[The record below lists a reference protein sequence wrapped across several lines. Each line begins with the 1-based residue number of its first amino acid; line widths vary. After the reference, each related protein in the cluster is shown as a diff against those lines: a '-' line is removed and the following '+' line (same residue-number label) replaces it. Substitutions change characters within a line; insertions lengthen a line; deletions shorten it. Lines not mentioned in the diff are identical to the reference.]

1 MGSAR
6 NLNLQRKT
14 KRTFS
19 LSRDSVK
26 YLEALRKK
34 RGAKSVSSVLE
45 DVIREQQQAKE
56 LERVSASV
64 TNYYDSLSDEGQ
76 AENLAWGEFASR
88 NFPD

>member
-6 NLNLQRKT
+6 SLNLSRKT

-34 RGAKSVSSVLE
+34 KGARSVSSVLE
-45 DVIREQQQAKE
+45 DVILEQKRASE
-56 LERVSASV
+56 LERISAST
-64 TNYYDSLSDEGQ
+64 TNYYDSLSAEDK

>member
-6 NLNLQRKT
+6 NLNLRRKT

-26 YLEALRKK
+26 YLETLRKK
-34 RGAKSVSSVLE
+34 KGARSVSSVLE
-45 DVIREQQQAKE
+45 DVIREQQRASE
-56 LERVSASV
+56 LARVSASI
-64 TNYYDSLSDEGQ
+64 TSYYDSLSDREQ
-76 AENLAWGEFASR
+76 VENLAWGEFASR

>member
-1 MGSAR
+1 MGLAR

-26 YLEALRKK
+26 YLEDLRKRK
-34 RGAKSVSSVLE
+34 GAKSVSSVLE

-64 TNYYDSLSDEGQ
+64 TNYYDSLNDDEA